1 MRYIAKVLKNS
12 LHEKFPDAS
21 EDELMKVEVLESTVV
36 TVYLYARIK
45 DSAHS
50 ARAVPRKVQI
60 MPFCH
65 YLADCWK
72 PSLLPL
78 HESSHRGS

>member
-36 TVYLYARIK
+36 TVYLYACIN

-50 ARAVPRKVQI
+50 ACPVCPTQSPNNVLLSLSGRLLET
-60 MPFCH
+60 FCTT
-65 YLADCWK
+65 AT
-72 PSLLPL
+72 
-78 HESSHRGS
+78 